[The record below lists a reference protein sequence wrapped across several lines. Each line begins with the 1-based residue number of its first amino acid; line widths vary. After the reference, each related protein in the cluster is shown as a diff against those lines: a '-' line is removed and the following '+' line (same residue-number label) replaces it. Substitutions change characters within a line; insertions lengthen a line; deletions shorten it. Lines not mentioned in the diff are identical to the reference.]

1 MGQNSD
7 IQKQINEIIKPF
19 LDSDKETVKRD
30 FLKMQDETRPEEIQ
44 AINDFMSDYY
54 RDITSTQLRNLFNEL
69 KKAELSNL
77 LLKKAKLAYITGRTN
92 KDKIGML
99 AFLHLLDL
107 LIDKVFKDTEIQI
120 EGLITFLEAS
130 LSYHKYYEKLNPKSK
145 QK

>member
-1 MGQNSD
+1 MGRNRD
-7 IQKQINEIIKPF
+7 IQKQIDEIIKPF
-19 LDSDKETVKRD
+19 LDKDKKTVKRD
-30 FLKMQDETRPEEIQ
+30 FLKMQDETRPEEIR
-44 AINDFMSDYY
+44 AISNFMSEHYKN
-54 RDITSTQLRNLFNEL
+54 ITSTQLRNLFNEL
-69 KKAELSNL
+69 KKVESKNNL

-107 LIDKVFKDTEIQI
+107 FIDKVFEDAEIQI

-145 QK
+145 